1 MGADKSWL
9 ELGGQAMI
17 ERVIDALAPVTSSV
31 SIIAN
36 DPRYSRLGLEV
47 FADKNAG
54 IGPLEAI
61 RTALANSNTEQVVLV
76 GCDLPFVTSELFSHL
91 VNLES
96 RNQAVVPLSRHGL
109 LEPMCAVYPLEALA
123 PVTELIASGAR
134 KVSRLFDR
142 VPARFVAFDE
152 ISHLRGAELFFENIN
167 TPEEYERAARL
178 LDRRRAGS

>member
-17 ERVIDALAPVTSSV
+17 KRVIDALAPVTSSV

-61 RTALANSNTEQVVLV
+61 RTALANSSTEHVVLV

-91 VNLES
+91 LNLAS
-96 RNQAVVPLSRHGL
+96 PNQAIVPLSRHGL
-109 LEPMCAVYPLEALA
+109 LEPLCAVYPREALA
-123 PVTELIASGAR
+123 PVTELIAGGVR
-134 KVSRLFDR
+134 KVSHLFDR
-142 VPARFVAFDE
+142 VPARFVAYDE
-152 ISHLRGAELFFENIN
+152 ISHLRGAEFFFENIN
-167 TPEEYERAARL
+167 TRDEYERAERL
-178 LDRRRAGS
+178 LDRGAARS